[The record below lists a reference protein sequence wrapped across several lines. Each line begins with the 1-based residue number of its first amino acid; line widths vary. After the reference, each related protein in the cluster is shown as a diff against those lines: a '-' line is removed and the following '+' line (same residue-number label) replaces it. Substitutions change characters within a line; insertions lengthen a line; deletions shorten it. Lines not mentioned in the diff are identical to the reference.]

1 VSAVPLPDERPPE
14 AGARHPA
21 LGWAAGR
28 VEVTGPA
35 VLVKAR
41 PWSTVW
47 RLPTP
52 DGDVWLKACP
62 PPTAHEVR
70 LLPALVAWGVPHVLA
85 PLATDP
91 GHGWLLLPDGGP
103 TLREA
108 ADAGAWPA
116 ALTGY
121 AELQRATTPHTG
133 ALLALGVPDLRPAA
147 LPAVAA
153 DLVARHAP
161 HLRDVLA
168 SVADDAAE
176 LAALGPPPALQ
187 HDDLHPGNVLARG
200 LRPFDWGDACVG
212 HPFASL
218 LVAEREEH
226 RAADR
231 AAYLGGW
238 EDPAPGAGRARTV
251 ELAVRLAAVGRAA
264 SWDRALASATS
275 PPPEHA
281 GAAAQWLSRLRRPP
295 RPR

>member
-1 VSAVPLPDERPPE
+1 V
-14 AGARHPA
+14 
-21 LGWAAGR
+21 WAAGR
-28 VEVTGPA
+28 VEVSGPA

-91 GHGWLLLPDGGP
+91 ARGWVLLPDGGP

-108 ADAGAWPA
+108 PPDAGAWPA
-116 ALTGY
+116 LLSGY
-121 AELQRATTPHTG
+121 GQLQRATTAHAG
-133 ALLALGVPDLRPAA
+133 DLLALGVPDLRPAA

-168 SVADDAAE
+168 AVADDAAE
-176 LAALGPPPALQ
+176 LAALGPAPALQ

-226 RAADR
+226 RAGDR
-231 AAYLGGW
+231 AAYLRGW
-238 EDPAPGAGRARTV
+238 EGTRPGAPGDRAV

-275 PPPEHA
+275 PLPPEHA
-281 GAAAQWLSRLRRPP
+281 GAAAAWLSRLRRPP
-295 RPR
+295 GRR

>member
-1 VSAVPLPDERPPE
+1 
-14 AGARHPA
+14 
-21 LGWAAGR
+21 
-28 VEVTGPA
+28 

-41 PWSTVW
+41 AWSTVW

-52 DGDVWLKACP
+52 GGDVWLKACP

-70 LLPALVAWGVPHVLA
+70 LLPALVAWGVPHVLG

-91 GHGWLLLPDGGP
+91 GRGWLLLPDGGA
-103 TLREA
+103 TLRDT

-116 ALTGY
+116 VLRGY
-121 AELQRATTPHTG
+121 GELQRATTAHAD

-153 DLVARHAP
+153 ELVARHAP
-161 HLRDVLA
+161 HLRDVLPA
-168 SVADDAAE
+168 VADDAAE
-176 LAALGPPPALQ
+176 LAVLGPAPALQ

-200 LRPFDWGDACVG
+200 GRPFDWGDACVG

-238 EDPAPGAGRARTV
+238 ADPPPGPGRDRAV

-264 SWDRALASATS
+264 SWDRALASVAS

-281 GAAAQWLSRLRRPP
+281 AAAATWLSRLRAPSR
-295 RPR
+295 RR